1 MPTRSIVLTHEQD
14 EFVESIVRAGEYRDA
29 NEAICDALRVFQK
42 RRQED
47 ALKLETLRTL
57 IRAGANALEKG
68 EFTEIEDSD
77 LVRFLDALASRKGG
91 SAR

>member
-1 MPTRSIVLTHEQD
+1 MPTRNIVLTDEQD
-14 EFVESIVRAGEYRDA
+14 EFVESIVRAGEYQDA
-29 NEAICDALRVFQK
+29 DAAIRDALRVLQQ

-57 IRAGANALEKG
+57 IRAGANALKKG

>member
-1 MPTRSIVLTHEQD
+1 VPTRNIVLTHEQD

-29 NEAICDALRVFQK
+29 NEAIRDALRVFQQ

-47 ALKLETLRTL
+47 ALKLEALRAL

-68 EFTEIEDSD
+68 EYAEVEDSD

-91 SAR
+91 RGS